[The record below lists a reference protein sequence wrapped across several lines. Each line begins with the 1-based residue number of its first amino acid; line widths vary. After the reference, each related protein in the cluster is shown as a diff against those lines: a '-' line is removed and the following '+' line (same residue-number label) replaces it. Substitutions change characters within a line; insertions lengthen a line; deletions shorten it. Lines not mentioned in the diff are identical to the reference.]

1 MKRTFI
7 AVCVALFAAGSVR
20 ADDKDAQP
28 VTVPFELLKTRH
40 MVVQVKI
47 NGQGPFRMIFD
58 TGAPVTLLNNKTA
71 LATGVIQKPGEGLA
85 VLLSGKSLPKLKNL
99 EVGTLAA
106 KDLPVMVMDHPLV
119 NLMAKHLNQQIEGI
133 VGLSFFGRYR
143 MTIDYEKKQMTFV
156 ATGYQPADMMSR
168 LMTMLTSGKQ
178 ERKILTPA
186 GQWGFSV
193 EKKKDDTE
201 AGVNVKAVLDGGAAA
216 LAKLQAGDRLLTLD
230 GRWTDSVDD
239 VYRAA
244 GHVRPGTMARLLI
257 RRDGKEMELT
267 VNVKPGL

>member
-71 LATGVIQKPGEGLA
+71 LVTGVIQKAGEGLA
-85 VLLSGKSLPKLKNL
+85 VLLSGKSLPKL
-99 EVGTLAA
+99 
-106 KDLPVMVMDHPLV
+106 
-119 NLMAKHLNQQIEGI
+119 I

-244 GHVRPGTMARLLI
+244 GHVRPGTTARLLV

-267 VNVKPGL
+267 VNVKSGL